1 VPPERVIRFRARTV
15 LSVLAIVIAVAAL
28 LQLLLIAREVITWI
42 LIALFLAIA
51 LNPLVELLQRR
62 GVRRR
67 GLAIGVTYVLFFG
80 GLAILGAA
88 FIPTLVDE
96 VGEFREAVPGFVE
109 DLTEGRGRLG
119 WLQDE
124 YQIVDRVDQAIR
136 DLRPARLLG
145 FSGTV
150 FAVTKG
156 IVTVVV
162 AIITVVV
169 MTFFML
175 LEGPTWVERGYALV
189 PEESRPRRRRV
200 GTEIYMTVGGFVLGA
215 IVIAT
220 VAGVSS
226 AIVLTVLGVSYAFAL
241 ALLVALLDLIPLA
254 GATLAA
260 IVVSLIALLDS
271 GWLVGLIALAYF
283 IVYQQVENH
292 VLYPLVYSRT
302 VKMSPLAILIAVLIG
317 ASVAGILGALA
328 AIPIAGIVQVL
339 IVDWLRHR
347 RPADEAPATL

>member
-15 LSVLAIVIAVAAL
+15 LSVLAIVIAFAAL
-28 LQLLLIAREVITWI
+28 LELLLIARQVITWI
-42 LIALFLAIA
+42 LIALFLALA
-51 LNPLVELLQRR
+51 LNPLVEFLQRR

-67 GLAIGVTYVLFFG
+67 GLAIGLTYVLFFG
-80 GLAILGAA
+80 ALAILGAL

-124 YQIVDRVDQAIR
+124 YQIVDRVEQAIR

-156 IVTVVV
+156 IVTTVI

-175 LEGPTWVERGYALV
+175 LEGPSWVERAYALV
-189 PEESRPRRRRV
+189 PEESRPRWRMV
-200 GTEIYMTVGGFVLGA
+200 GTEIYRTVGGFVLGA

-220 VAGVSS
+220 VAGMSS
-226 AIVLTVLGVSYAFAL
+226 AIVLTALGVSYAFAL

-254 GATLAA
+254 GATLAT
-260 IVVSLIALLDS
+260 IVVSLVAVLDS
-271 GWLVGLIALAYF
+271 GWLIGLIAFAYF
-283 IVYQQVENH
+283 IAYQQVENH

-302 VKMSPLAILIAVLIG
+302 VKISPLAILIAVLIG

-347 RPADEAPATL
+347 RPPDEAPATL

>member
-15 LSVLAIVIAVAAL
+15 LSVLAIVLAVAAL
-28 LQLLLIAREVITWI
+28 LELLLIARQVLTWI
-42 LIALFLAIA
+42 LIALFLALA
-51 LNPLVELLQRR
+51 LNPLVEFLQRR

-67 GLAIGVTYVLFFG
+67 GLAIGLTYVLFFG
-80 GLAILGAA
+80 GLAILGAL

-96 VGEFREAVPGFVE
+96 VGEFREAVPGFVQ

-124 YQIVDRVDQAIR
+124 YQIVDRVEQAIR

-156 IVTVVV
+156 IVTAVI

-175 LEGPTWVERGYALV
+175 LEGPTWVERAYALV
-189 PEESRPRRRRV
+189 PEESRPRWRRL
-200 GTEIYMTVGGFVLGA
+200 GTEIYRTVGGFVLGA

-254 GATLAA
+254 GATIAT

-271 GWLVGLIALAYF
+271 GWLIGLIALAYF

-347 RPADEAPATL
+347 RPPDEAPATL

>member
-1 VPPERVIRFRARTV
+1 VIRFRARTV

-189 PEESRPRRRRV
+189 PEESRPRWRRV

>member
-1 VPPERVIRFRARTV
+1 VIRFRARTV
-15 LSVLAIVIAVAAL
+15 LAVLAIVIAVAAL
-28 LQLLLIAREVITWI
+28 LELLLIARQVITWI
-42 LIALFLAIA
+42 LIALFLALA
-51 LNPLVELLQRR
+51 LNPLVEFLQRR

-67 GLAIGVTYVLFFG
+67 GLAIGLTYVLFFG
-80 GLAILGAA
+80 ALAILGAL

-124 YQIVDRVDQAIR
+124 YQIVDRVEQAIR

-156 IVTVVV
+156 IVTAVI

-175 LEGPTWVERGYALV
+175 LEGPGWVERAYALV
-189 PEESRPRRRRV
+189 PEESRPRWRRV
-200 GTEIYMTVGGFVLGA
+200 GTEIYRTVGGFVLGA

-226 AIVLTVLGVSYAFAL
+226 AIVLTALGVSYAFAL

-254 GATLAA
+254 GATLAT
-260 IVVSLIALLDS
+260 IVVSIIAVLDS
-271 GWLVGLIALAYF
+271 GWLIGLIAFAYF

-302 VKMSPLAILIAVLIG
+302 VKVSPLAILIAVLIG

-339 IVDWLRHR
+339 VVDWLRHR
-347 RPADEAPATL
+347 RPPDEAPATL

>member
-1 VPPERVIRFRARTV
+1 
-15 LSVLAIVIAVAAL
+15 
-28 LQLLLIAREVITWI
+28 
-42 LIALFLAIA
+42 
-51 LNPLVELLQRR
+51 
-62 GVRRR
+62 
-67 GLAIGVTYVLFFG
+67 
-80 GLAILGAA
+80 
-88 FIPTLVDE
+88 
-96 VGEFREAVPGFVE
+96 
-109 DLTEGRGRLG
+109 
-119 WLQDE
+119 
-124 YQIVDRVDQAIR
+124 
-136 DLRPARLLG
+136 
-145 FSGTV
+145 
-150 FAVTKG
+150 
-156 IVTVVV
+156 
-162 AIITVVV
+162 
-169 MTFFML
+169 
-175 LEGPTWVERGYALV
+175 
-189 PEESRPRRRRV
+189 
-200 GTEIYMTVGGFVLGA
+200 
-215 IVIAT
+215 
-220 VAGVSS
+220 
-226 AIVLTVLGVSYAFAL
+226 VLGVSYAFAL

>member
-1 VPPERVIRFRARTV
+1 
-15 LSVLAIVIAVAAL
+15 
-28 LQLLLIAREVITWI
+28 
-42 LIALFLAIA
+42 
-51 LNPLVELLQRR
+51 
-62 GVRRR
+62 
-67 GLAIGVTYVLFFG
+67 VTYVLFFG

-124 YQIVDRVDQAIR
+124 YQIVDRVEQSIR

-189 PEESRPRRRRV
+189 PEESRPRWRRV